1 MFMSSVLSSG
11 SPSAIL
17 KNGDGRYCKVAMWI
31 FVFLMH
37 VRMRKKAKSC
47 NARLSFFPLTIF
59 TVFLIYSS
67 LSSHKQH
74 WKCLLFP
81 PLTLKF
87 IFSFPLPLSRLHLH
101 ICQNKLVSFNTSLM
115 LCSFLFPIL
124 LNLCVSFQ
132 ISFHHCFFKFTG
144 CSLLQHLVVTPIQC
158 ISLHV
163 SDF

>member
-17 KNGDGRYCKVAMWI
+17 KNGDGRYCKVAIWI

-47 NARLSFFPLTIF
+47 NAHLSFFPLTIF

-87 IFSFPLPLSRLHLH
+87 IFSFPLPLTVSFPFFPSLHL
-101 ICQNKLVSFNTSLM
+101 
-115 LCSFLFPIL
+115 LFPL
-124 LNLCVSFQ
+124 LSFQ
-132 ISFHHCFFKFTG
+132 FFFLS
-144 CSLLQHLVVTPIQC
+144 CSLIKSHNLFLDICRKWSPAHCL
-158 ISLHV
+158 SFSNL
-163 SDF
+163 